1 MYEFQIKGGATLQ
14 GEIDIKG
21 AKNAVLPLMICTLL
35 TDQPIVLHN
44 VNMLS
49 DVKVLIEV
57 LQHLGSEVVVDGNTV
72 TLQTKEITCTEAPY
86 ELLSKMRAAFWVLG
100 PLLARKQK
108 AHVSLPGGCTL
119 GRKLDIYFDSL
130 QTMGAKIEIE
140 HGYVSATG
148 QLHEAELFPRRI
160 TVGGTM
166 TMLMAA
172 VLTPG
177 TTTIHN
183 AAMEPEVSD
192 VVDLLT
198 DMGAHIEGRGTHTLK
213 ITGVK
218 ELGGAMHTP
227 VPDRIET
234 GTFICGT
241 VMTHGQVLLRGARL
255 DLMEQ
260 FSSIIRNNNV
270 VLEQRPEGVFI
281 DATNAIIK
289 GQNINIAE
297 YPGVA
302 TDDQPCLVAMSSIAD
317 GESLVTDTIYDNRFM
332 HVPELIRMGANIDA
346 INSQSVLIHGVQK
359 LSGAM
364 VTASDLRGGAA
375 LVLAGLVAE
384 GETCVQRVYHIDRG
398 YYQLEE
404 KLKTLGANVQRV
416 WKDYP

>member
-1 MYEFQIKGGATLQ
+1 MFEFQIKGGACLQ
-14 GEIDIKG
+14 GTVDIKG

-35 TDQPIVLHN
+35 TSEPIILHN
-44 VNMLS
+44 VTMLS
-49 DVKVLIEV
+49 DVHVLTDV
-57 LQHLGSEVVVDGNTV
+57 LRHLGTTIRLDGNTM
-72 TLQTKEITCTEAPY
+72 TLETKTIISTEAPY

-100 PLLARKQK
+100 PLLAREQK

-130 QTMGAKIEIE
+130 QAMGAKLEIE
-140 HGYVSATG
+140 HGYVAASG
-148 QLHEAELFPRRI
+148 QLHGAELFPHRI

-177 TTTIHN
+177 ITVIHN

-192 VVDLLT
+192 VVDLLIK
-198 DMGAHIEGRGTHTLK
+198 MGAQIEGKGTHTLR
-213 ITGVK
+213 ITGVDSLHGT
-218 ELGGAMHTP
+218 EHTP

-241 VMTHGQVLLRGARL
+241 AMTHGTVMLCGARL

-260 FSSIIRNNNV
+260 FAHILRQNNV
-270 VLEQRPEGVFI
+270 ILEQRPDGVFV
-281 DATNAIIK
+281 DAKNADLQGRDITMS
-289 GQNINIAE
+289 E

-302 TDDQPCLVAMSSIAD
+302 TDDQPCLVAMSSIAKGD
-317 GESLVTDTIYDNRFM
+317 CVITDTVYDNRFM
-332 HVPELIRMGANIDA
+332 HVPELIRMGAQIDTV
-346 INSQSVLIHGVQK
+346 NSHSVHIRGVDK
-359 LSGAM
+359 LSGAI

-375 LVLAGLVAE
+375 LVLAGLTAE

-398 YYQLEE
+398 YYHLEE
-404 KLKTLGANVQRV
+404 KLSALGVTIQRV